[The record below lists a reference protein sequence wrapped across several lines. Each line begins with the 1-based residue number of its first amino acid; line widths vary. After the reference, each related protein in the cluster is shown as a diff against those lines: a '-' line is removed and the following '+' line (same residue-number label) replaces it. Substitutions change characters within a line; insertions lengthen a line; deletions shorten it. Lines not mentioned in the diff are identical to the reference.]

1 MPVCRASVVLVVVC
15 VLAVVCGRAPAQKF
29 MVPIDETQSSVTVEL
44 CILDN
49 CDDDASPA
57 SGYFE
62 IAMDDVGGPSRLA
75 VFDFFIEL
83 TEDIELSV
91 RFGFLGRFD
100 ATGEGIEV
108 FAAEPG
114 ELIGPAAVD
123 PDGRFELE
131 DVPSDGR
138 GVLNYNATGIVC
150 VALRESGLSCEDEF
164 DLSEGGAQQIESLD
178 AVITVEN
185 GVLRLEGE
193 FRSTQPIDP
202 EDPEL
207 GEVTVSGNVVATAD
221 VSDLLCLP
229 DLNNDGEVDIQD
241 FFEFLDRFA
250 AGDPSVDFTGTLNPS
265 SERYGLPDGEIDIVD
280 FFYFLERFEKGC

>member
-1 MPVCRASVVLVVVC
+1 MPLCRMRFLWVVVC
-15 VLAVVCGRAPAQKF
+15 VLAVVCGRAPGQAF
-29 MVPIDETQSSVTVEL
+29 VVPIDEAQSSVTVEL

-49 CDDDASPA
+49 CDDDTSPA

-62 IAMDDVGGPSRLA
+62 IALDDVGDPSRLA
-75 VFDFFIEL
+75 MFDFFIEL

-138 GVLNYNATGIVC
+138 GVLNYTATGIVC
-150 VALRESGLSCEDEF
+150 VALRENDLNCEDEF
-164 DLSEGGAQQIESLD
+164 DLSEGGAQQIESLE
-178 AVITVEN
+178 AVVTVKD
-185 GVLRLEGE
+185 GVLRLEGQ
-193 FRSTQPIDP
+193 FRTVQPIDP
-202 EDPEL
+202 DDPEL
-207 GEVTVSGNVVATAD
+207 GEVTVSGNIVATAD
-221 VSDLLCLP
+221 VSGLLCLP

-250 AGDPSVDFTGTLNPS
+250 VGDPSVDFTGTMNPS
-265 SERYGLPDGEIDIVD
+265 SEMYGLPDGEVDIVD
-280 FFYFLERFEKGC
+280 FFYFLERFEEGC